1 MTQQVQFRMLIKFET
16 DTRAFQLVCSVII
29 NVPITHVM
37 FNTLCIDDH
46 SRVVLNDTP
55 FYINASHI
63 EVRC

>member
-16 DTRAFQLVCSVII
+16 DTRVLQLVRFVII
-29 NVPITHVM
+29 VPIT
-37 FNTLCIDDH
+37 FNLLCIDDH